1 MDKLSSKYW
10 QYIGI
15 LRRAPAPASI
25 EILAVSQNSLGNRSH
40 FRGGGLQKSLQAHV
54 SANFCIITASLGKF
68 ERFVGFRSDLGH
80 PDPRLCA
87 AHVVGWTSKTGTAY
101 VGQMVTGSSL
111 PASIGIYW
119 RIGTQPAQQVLE
131 YIES

>member
-1 MDKLSSKYW
+1 MDELSSKYW

-15 LRRAPAPASI
+15 LCRAPAPASI
-25 EILAVSQNSLGNRSH
+25 EILAVSQNSLGNRSR

-54 SANFCIITASLGKF
+54 SANFYIITASLGKF
-68 ERFVGFRSDLGH
+68 ERFVGFRSDLVH

-87 AHVVGWTSKTGTAY
+87 AHVVAWTSKTG
-101 VGQMVTGSSL
+101 MLVTGSSL